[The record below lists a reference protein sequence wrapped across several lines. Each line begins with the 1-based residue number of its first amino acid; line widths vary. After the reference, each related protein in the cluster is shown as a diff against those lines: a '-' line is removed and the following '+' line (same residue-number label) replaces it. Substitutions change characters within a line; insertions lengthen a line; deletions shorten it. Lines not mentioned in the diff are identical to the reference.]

1 MILRNFDGD
10 ERLCDICLREKN
22 LLVELI
28 ESGLFIC
35 QECTGMISD
44 TFLIEEMRQEKKK
57 FKILKG
63 KRT

>member
-1 MILRNFDGD
+1 MILRNFFDD
-10 ERLCDICLREKN
+10 ERLCDICLRTKST
-22 LLVELI
+22 LVELV
-28 ESGLFIC
+28 ESGIFIC

-44 TFLIEEMRQEKKK
+44 TFLIEEMKQEKKK